1 MNFIS
6 KLREWYFTKNALPY
20 WCVLSL
26 DCLILLA
33 SGIFC
38 YYLDHGG
45 NDLTGNF
52 WSLLGTLCVY
62 LVAYLVG
69 IRFMRTYQAIIR
81 YSSFVDL
88 LKIAY
93 ANAIGIFI
101 IAMARYFGHVDTW
114 LVPVRMRE
122 LFFTFIIATLLMTM
136 LRVIVKMLYDS
147 MTSGKAKRVFI
158 YGTHS
163 GGVGL
168 AKLIRSTKP
177 SKFVLKGFVSDTV
190 KAKGKYMMG
199 VEIFPNDEH
208 LVEEMKLQSVD
219 ALLVS
224 PLKGDEIRENME
236 MVNRL
241 VRTTS
246 NCLSWLVPRNGTE
259 KVISRTRKSR
269 RWT

>member
-52 WSLLGTLCVY
+52 WPLLGTLCEY

-88 LKIAY
+88 LKIGY

-101 IAMARYFGHVDTW
+101 IAMARYFGHVD
-114 LVPVRMRE
+114 
-122 LFFTFIIATLLMTM
+122 
-136 LRVIVKMLYDS
+136 S
-147 MTSGKAKRVFI
+147 
-158 YGTHS
+158 
-163 GGVGL
+163 
-168 AKLIRSTKP
+168 
-177 SKFVLKGFVSDTV
+177 
-190 KAKGKYMMG
+190 
-199 VEIFPNDEH
+199 
-208 LVEEMKLQSVD
+208 
-219 ALLVS
+219 
-224 PLKGDEIRENME
+224 
-236 MVNRL
+236 
-241 VRTTS
+241 
-246 NCLSWLVPRNGTE
+246 
-259 KVISRTRKSR
+259 
-269 RWT
+269 